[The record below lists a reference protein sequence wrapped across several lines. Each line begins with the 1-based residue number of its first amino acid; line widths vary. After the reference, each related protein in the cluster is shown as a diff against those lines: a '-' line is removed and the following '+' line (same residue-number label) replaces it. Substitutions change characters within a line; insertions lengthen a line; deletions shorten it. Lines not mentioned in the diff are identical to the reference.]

1 MAGGRALSFRKR
13 KGPSP
18 LHPPLRKET
27 AFSRYFSGMGA
38 SYVEIAWLGRRMG
51 GGCSNAAC
59 AFRMGASDCRKERA
73 CAALNFRAEQAA
85 HCAVL
90 PESSMRFPGGG
101 GEQLPKST
109 RLYGAGFSRKA
120 KPRTAPHRMKT
131 ACAFRV
137 GASNCRKKTRLCGNG
152 FSRKAK
158 PHTPPHRM
166 NAPCAFREGG
176 GEQLPKSTRLCGAG
190 FSRKAS
196 RALHRIA

>member
-13 KGPSP
+13 KGSSP

-51 GGCSNAAC
+51 GGCLSA
-59 AFRMGASDCRKERA
+59 
-73 CAALNFRAEQAA
+73 
-85 HCAVL
+85 
-90 PESSMRFPGGG
+90 
-101 GEQLPKST
+101 
-109 RLYGAGFSRKA
+109 
-120 KPRTAPHRMKT
+120 

-158 PHTPPHRM
+158 PRTAPYCLKPACAFRVGATICRKERACAARDFRARPGGKAKAYWRYVEPHTPPHRM
-166 NAPCAFREGG
+166 NAPCAFRVGVWGRRLSQKGG
-176 GEQLPKSTRLCGAG
+176 LPRSPA
-190 FSRKAS
+190 F
-196 RALHRIA
+196 LHVSP